1 MGPPG
6 RKDLK
11 KMHSLFI
18 DDLKVYQ
25 ENHEKLKIVNETIV
39 KASLDTGACYGV
51 KKCAEIVF
59 KRGRMIRAE
68 WLEVLAEKMKALD
81 PEQNV
86 CYKFLGCEQA
96 EQINV
101 EAVYERVKA
110 EMEKRIKI
118 LTATELYERNL
129 IKAINTRVCP
139 VASYVMNV
147 CDFNQKQLEEFDMLI
162 KRASE

>member
-1 MGPPG
+1 M
-6 RKDLK
+6 
-11 KMHSLFI
+11 
-18 DDLKVYQ
+18 
-25 ENHEKLKIVNETIV
+25 
-39 KASLDTGACYGV
+39 
-51 KKCAEIVF
+51 
-59 KRGRMIRAE
+59 
-68 WLEVLAEKMKALD
+68 AEKMKALD
-81 PEQNV
+81 PEQNE

-96 EQINV
+96 EEINV

-110 EMEKRIKI
+110 EIEKRIKI

-162 KRASE
+162 KRALREKGMHGRQASDERLYMKNCDGGRNLRA